1 MWSQRSFL
9 QNVWVQ
15 VLSLIALFIIQSS
28 NLPFPLTFSRGS
40 LPFKRMDA
48 RIWFGYMVWWSAH
61 VSVPLI
67 LGQIHNDSWHGIISF
82 QFLVT
87 FSPSSFFCSYSPGPS
102 ACSLV
107 YGMLTSAHL
116 TASCFVAHAFY
127 LCCCVRSHGSYCNAT
142 VQRKWTVCKFLNPSV
157 NFTLESKG
165 LAFQKYWYWVWAFGF
180 GKISA
185 SPRNTLHKVVPHM
198 CNCSALP
205 DVSSHP
211 IKRMGLC

>member
-87 FSPSSFFCSYSPGPS
+87 FSPHSLWDTQTHRKYGDPPGWEDAWGSVPGTKKSKTTGGHYALNSHQRLLGDGSAGGGVSWGKGEACSNLLGPYILEVFLWKACLSQSFCS
-102 ACSLV
+102 
-107 YGMLTSAHL
+107 
-116 TASCFVAHAFY
+116 
-127 LCCCVRSHGSYCNAT
+127 GSMPF
-142 VQRKWTVCKFLNPSV
+142 KLFLST
-157 NFTLESKG
+157 TL
-165 LAFQKYWYWVWAFGF
+165 
-180 GKISA
+180 
-185 SPRNTLHKVVPHM
+185 
-198 CNCSALP
+198 
-205 DVSSHP
+205 
-211 IKRMGLC
+211 